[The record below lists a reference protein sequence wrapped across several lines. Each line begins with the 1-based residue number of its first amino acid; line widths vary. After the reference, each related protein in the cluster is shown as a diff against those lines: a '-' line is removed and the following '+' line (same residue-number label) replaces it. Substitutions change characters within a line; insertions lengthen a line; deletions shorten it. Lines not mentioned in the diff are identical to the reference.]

1 MAPEQ
6 SSQTTKKRRCSR
18 LCGENMRQA
27 FFLIAILCFA
37 IGWLSFEAQPLAA
50 LGFFLAS
57 IMSGGLSQIAK
68 EILK

>member
-1 MAPEQ
+1 
-6 SSQTTKKRRCSR
+6 
-18 LCGENMRQA
+18 MRQA

-37 IGWLSFEAQPLAA
+37 VGWLTFETQPLAA

-57 IMSGGLSQIAK
+57 IMSAGLSQIAK